1 MAGHCEVTESATE
14 RYRLSSTLTPQGG
27 KVIFLKRSGASY
39 YDGEKEPVRVKWWSK
54 SPPRFW

>member
-27 KVIFLKRSGASY
+27 KVVFLRCSGASCY
-39 YDGEKEPVRVKWWSK
+39 GEGKEPVRVKWWGK